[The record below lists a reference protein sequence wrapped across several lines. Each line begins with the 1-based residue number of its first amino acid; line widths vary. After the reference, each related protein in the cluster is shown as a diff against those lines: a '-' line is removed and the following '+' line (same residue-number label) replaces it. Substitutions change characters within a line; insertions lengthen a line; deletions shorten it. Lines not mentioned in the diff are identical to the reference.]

1 MSIKSKASDVK
12 YEYDNFKQTTTTGK
26 YEIDSEQHSGISMKF
41 QESTFDD
48 DTPINTI
55 KGKLAVG

>member
-1 MSIKSKASDVK
+1 MRLVESNPLLIRLL
-12 YEYDNFKQTTTTGK
+12 
-26 YEIDSEQHSGISMKF
+26 DSEQHSGISMKF